1 MWIYNL
7 ERRLKRKNKLEEQN
21 VQNIETI
28 KMVDRALFV
37 LDTLRAERK
46 RLGVN
51 EIAKQCGINPST
63 AFRILKTLEANGWV
77 YQCNDGRYITGE
89 KISFVM
95 EKDNLYLALK
105 EVASFVMQ
113 RLTEKHGQAMN
124 LMVREGARCYILQQS
139 RTKSLVDYVPPIY
152 SELPF
157 YACAGGKIL
166 LSELP
171 ISLVDQIIDSCE
183 MIPLTAHTIT
193 DPDIFW
199 QELRKVAKQG
209 SAFDN
214 KESAENGSCI
224 AVPVRDCEDDIIAS
238 LSFSGFVG
246 VENPDDLLEYFPTL
260 EEAAKE
266 ISKNLYRC
274 WGR

>member
-1 MWIYNL
+1 M
-7 ERRLKRKNKLEEQN
+7 EEQN

-28 KMVDRALFV
+28 KMVDKALLV
-37 LDTLRAERK
+37 LDTLRTERK

-171 ISLVDQIIDSCE
+171 IGLVEQIVDSCE
-183 MIPLTAHTIT
+183 MVPLTAHTIT
-193 DPDIFW
+193 DPDVFW
-199 QELRKVAKQG
+199 HELRRVAKQG
-209 SAFDN
+209 YAFDN

-246 VENPDDLLEYFPTL
+246 VDDPGDLLEYFPTL
-260 EEAAKE
+260 KEAAKE